1 MEIIVSRSRI
11 AGTLPHYVY
20 RALVPA
26 EGVAAERRAIG
37 GTVAAPRVAGRAP
50 CVRIAPL
57 AAPERYLMMS
67 PVERSALAPRIGA
80 LGRRIEWLIIRT
92 IFPEMTADSVPIVFE
107 IDHDPGDACVWADI
121 EDLTASFDRLEPD
134 LAILTAFDLG
144 LRQGDGLR
152 AA

>member
-11 AGTLPHYVY
+11 TGTLPHYVY

-26 EGVAAERRAIG
+26 DPVAEDRRKLAGIVVG
-37 GTVAAPRVAGRAP
+37 PEVAGRIP

-57 AAPERYLMMS
+57 IAPTRYLAMDH
-67 PVERSALAPRIGA
+67 VERCALASRIGKLA
-80 LGRRIEWLIIRT
+80 RRIETLIVRT
-92 IFPEMTADSVPIVFE
+92 LFPEMIADSVPITFQLE
-107 IDHDPGDACVWADI
+107 HDPGDACIWADMN
-121 EDLTASFDRLEPD
+121 DLTASFDRIEPN
-134 LAILTAFDLG
+134 ANILTAFDLG

>member
-26 EGVAAERRAIG
+26 EGIPVERCAIA
-37 GTVAAPRVAGRAP
+37 GTVAAPKIAGGVA

-57 AAPERYLMMS
+57 IAPRRYLVMNH
-67 PVERSALAPRIGA
+67 VERTALASRIGA
-80 LGRRIEWLIIRT
+80 VGRRIEWLIIRT
-92 IFPEMTADSVPIVFE
+92 IFQEMTADSVPIVFQL
-107 IDHDPGDACVWADI
+107 DHDPGDACVWADI
-121 EDLTASFDRLEPD
+121 EDLTDIFDLLEPD
-134 LAILTAFDLG
+134 LTILTAFDLG